1 VNQLCHKI
9 SQICKEWKKILE
21 TCWVSFGHFL
31 QNVLEIFFKIFH
43 FAAGKKVVTDSLVM
57 HQMLPKN
64 HHGSF
69 DQNG

>member
-1 VNQLCHKI
+1 MLGI
-9 SQICKEWKKILE
+9 IWSLFSEG
-21 TCWVSFGHFL
+21 F
-31 QNVLEIFFKIFH
+31 EIFFKIFH
-43 FAAGKKVVTDSLVM
+43 FAAGKKVVRDCLVI